1 MEVGLQIFSSEEFGE
16 IRTLGDWENPKFCLA
31 DVCRALDLRVDNV
44 VTRLKENTYTIG
56 GISLHPI
63 TDSLGR
69 TQMVN
74 FVDEPCLYRI
84 IFTSRKPNALRFQ
97 DWIFRVVIPSI
108 RRAGIYTT
116 PQILN
121 QLLNPIEYSKLPP
134 NLKCVYAFEME
145 NSTVKIGYTGNI
157 RQRMRTI
164 SSSSGLEIIN
174 GYATEFVDSEIAYSI
189 EQACHETFDAYRT
202 KGEFFRISFDEACC
216 ELEKYTA
223 KIAEINNRHSDIR
236 IEA

>member
-1 MEVGLQIFSSEEFGE
+1 MEVGLQIFKSEEFGE
-16 IRTLGDWENPKFCLA
+16 IRTLGDWENPKFCLV
-31 DVCRALDLRVDNV
+31 DVCRVMELNPSKVAQRLDKDVLFKYPLPDR
-44 VTRLKENTYTIG
+44 R
-56 GISLHPI
+56 GII
-63 TDSLGR
+63 
-69 TQMVN
+69 QMTN
-74 FVDEPCLYRI
+74 FVNEDGLYDVI
-84 IFTSRKPNALRFQ
+84 LDSRKPIARRFRK
-97 DWIFRVVIPSI
+97 WITKVVIPSI
-108 RRAGIYTT
+108 RKAGFYTMSQIVN
-116 PQILN
+116 QILSSIEETK
-121 QLLNPIEYSKLPP
+121 LLPDS
-134 NLKCVYAFEME
+134 KCVYAFEME

-157 RQRMRTI
+157 RQRMQTI

-216 ELEKYTA
+216 ELEKYAA